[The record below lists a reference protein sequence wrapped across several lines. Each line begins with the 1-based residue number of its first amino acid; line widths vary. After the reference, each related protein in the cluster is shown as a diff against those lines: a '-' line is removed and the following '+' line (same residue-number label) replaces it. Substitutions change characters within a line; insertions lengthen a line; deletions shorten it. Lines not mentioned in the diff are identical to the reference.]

1 MFIILAT
8 FDPGAS
14 ELFYP
19 FKGHYITGLKY
30 VLQIQ
35 LQYTSLIQLITV
47 EKNRIL
53 NFEFYF
59 LKKVTQGQP
68 VWFSG

>member
-14 ELFYP
+14 ELFYQ

-35 LQYTSLIQLITV
+35 LQYTSLINYLLWKKIEFST
-47 EKNRIL
+47 L
-53 NFEFYF
+53 NFIF
-59 LKKVTQGQP
+59 
-68 VWFSG
+68 